1 MICWQMGKTSCK
13 EKTSLGEFK
22 ITTSKNSII
31 KSSGHKYEESY
42 HYPTL
47 SQNTNL
53 ELNLYSNT

>member
-1 MICWQMGKTSCK
+1 MGKTSCK

-22 ITTSKNSII
+22 VTTSKNSII

-53 ELNLYSNT
+53 QLNLYSNT